1 MLMLINDASDHTS
14 FVIGDI
20 YKLYVVENVDR
31 YSLLDF
37 TTHKIEVKP
46 TLIPDVDTSYY
57 LVIDFDTS
65 HEAFAHWVYES
76 AIYLP
81 IFGRLKEIEKYKN
94 IRILLNGR
102 KRFKTLFLNFFNIPE
117 SDVCYSI
124 DPDSNNTCIFP
135 SPISALNDNSLFSDR
150 YMQIVD
156 RFIGI
161 FHDYVTAPIIEPQYE
176 YTVLPRQVLENYICN
191 NRTYNLDF
199 IYDFLRKESK
209 SYCILNTDGIT
220 DLADQILSV
229 RSSPNVVVTD
239 GSPFLVNNMFCLNQN
254 IYVVDTM
261 TVGQS
266 ALYVKLKYIRDRVS
280 AINNNN
286 IQYIQIR

>member
-1 MLMLINDASDHTS
+1 MLMLIGDSSDHPS

-20 YKLYVVENVDR
+20 YKLYVVENVDS
-31 YSLLDF
+31 YCLLDF

-46 TLIPDVDTSYY
+46 TLIPDADTSYY

-81 IFGRLKEIEKYKN
+81 IFGRLKQEGRYKN
-94 IRILLNGR
+94 IKILLNGR

-124 DPDSNNTCIFP
+124 DPGSNNTCIFP

-161 FHDYVTAPIIEPQYE
+161 FHDYVTVPVIESRYE
-176 YTVLPRQVLENYICN
+176 YTVLPRQVLENFVSN
-191 NRTYNLDF
+191 DRTYNLDF
-199 IYDFLRKESK
+199 IYEMIRAKSK

-220 DLADQILSV
+220 DLADQILVV

-239 GSPFLVNNMFCLNQN
+239 GSPFLVNNMFCRNQN
-254 IYVVDTM
+254 IYVVDTI

-266 ALYVKLKYIRDRVS
+266 ASYIKLRYIRDRVS
-280 AINNNN
+280 VMNNNS
-286 IQYIQIR
+286 IQYI

>member
-1 MLMLINDASDHTS
+1 MLIGDASDHS
-14 FVIGDI
+14 FFVIEDI
-20 YKLYVVENVDR
+20 YKLYVVENVDS
-31 YSLLDF
+31 YCLLDF
-37 TTHKIEVKP
+37 TTHKIEVKS

-81 IFGRLKEIEKYKN
+81 IFGRLKQEGRYKN

-124 DPDSNNTCIFP
+124 DSGSNNTCIFP
-135 SPISALNDNSLFSDR
+135 SPISVLNDNSLFSDR

-161 FHDYVTAPIIEPQYE
+161 FHDYVTVPVIESRYE
-176 YTVLPRQVLENYICN
+176 YTVLPRQVLENFVSN
-191 NRTYNLDF
+191 DRTYNLDF
-199 IYDFLRKESK
+199 IYEMIRAESK

-220 DLADQILSV
+220 DLADQILVV

-239 GSPFLVNNMFCLNQN
+239 GSPFLVNNMFCRNQN
-254 IYVVDTM
+254 IYVVDTI

-266 ALYVKLKYIRDRVS
+266 ASYVKLRYIRDRVS
-280 AINNNN
+280 VMNNNS
-286 IQYIQIR
+286 IQYI

>member
-1 MLMLINDASDHTS
+1 MLINDASDRPS
-14 FVIGDI
+14 FVIEDI
-20 YKLYVVENVDR
+20 YKLYVVENVDS
-31 YSLLDF
+31 YCLLDF
-37 TTHKIEVKP
+37 TTHKIEVKSE
-46 TLIPDVDTSYY
+46 LIPDVDTLYY

-81 IFGRLKEIEKYKN
+81 IFGRLKKIEMERYKN

-124 DPDSNNTCIFP
+124 DSESNNVCIFP

-150 YMQIVD
+150 YTRIVD
-156 RFIGI
+156 RFIDI
-161 FHDYVTAPIIEPQYE
+161 FHNYVTVPMLEPRYE
-176 YTVLPRQVLENYICN
+176 YMVLPRQVLENYICN
-191 NRTYNLDF
+191 DRTYNLDF
-199 IYDFLRKESK
+199 IYEMIQAECK
-209 SYCILNTDGIT
+209 SYCILNTDGIR
-220 DLADQILSV
+220 DLADQISV
-229 RSSPNVVVTD
+229 IRSSPNVVVTD
-239 GSPFLVNNMFCLNQN
+239 GSPFLVNNMFCQNQN

-266 ALYVKLKYIRDRVS
+266 GLYVKLKYIRDRVS
-280 AINNNN
+280 VINNNS
-286 IQYIQIR
+286 IQYI

>member
-1 MLMLINDASDHTS
+1 MLIGDASDHSS

-20 YKLYVVENVDR
+20 YKLYFVENVDS
-31 YSLLDF
+31 YCLLDF
-37 TTHKIEVKP
+37 TTHKISQAP
-46 TLIPDVDTSYY
+46 MRAQTQADVCYF
-57 LVIDFDTS
+57 VIDFDTS

-81 IFGRLKEIEKYKN
+81 IFGRLKEVQKYKN

-124 DPDSNNTCIFP
+124 DSGSNNTCIFP

-161 FHDYVTAPIIEPQYE
+161 FNNYVTAPVIEPRYE
-176 YTVLPRQVLENYICN
+176 YTVLPRQVLENFVSN
-191 NRTYNLDF
+191 DRTYNMDF
-199 IYDFLRKESK
+199 VYEIIRAESK

-220 DLADQILSV
+220 DLADQILAV

-239 GSPFLVNNMFCLNQN
+239 GSPFLVNNMFCRNQN
-254 IYVVDTM
+254 IYVVDTL

-266 ALYVKLKYIRDRVS
+266 ASYVKLRYIRDRVS
-280 AINNNN
+280 VINNNS
-286 IQYIQIR
+286 IQYIQKR

>member
-1 MLMLINDASDHTS
+1 MLIGDASDHSS

-20 YKLYVVENVDR
+20 YKLYVVENVDS
-31 YSLLDF
+31 YCLLDF
-37 TTHKIEVKP
+37 TTHKISQVP
-46 TLIPDVDTSYY
+46 MRAQTQADVCYF
-57 LVIDFDTS
+57 VIDFDTS

-81 IFGRLKEIEKYKN
+81 IFGRLKEMQKYKN
-94 IRILLNGR
+94 IKILLNGR

-124 DPDSNNTCIFP
+124 DSGSNNTCIFP

-161 FHDYVTAPIIEPQYE
+161 FNNYVTVPVIETRYE
-176 YTVLPRQVLENYICN
+176 YTVLPRQVLENFVSN
-191 NRTYNLDF
+191 DRTYNMDF
-199 IYDFLRKESK
+199 VYEIIRAESK

-220 DLADQILSV
+220 DLADQILAV

-239 GSPFLVNNMFCLNQN
+239 GSPFLVNNMFCRNQN
-254 IYVVDTM
+254 IYVVDTL

-266 ALYVKLKYIRDRVS
+266 ASYVKLRYIRDRISV
-280 AINNNN
+280 INNNS
-286 IQYIQIR
+286 IQYIQKR

>member
-1 MLMLINDASDHTS
+1 MLIGDASDHTS

-81 IFGRLKEIEKYKN
+81 IFGQLKQEVRYKN
-94 IRILLNGR
+94 IKILLNGR

-124 DPDSNNTCIFP
+124 DSGSNNTCIFP

-150 YMQIVD
+150 YMQIID

-161 FHDYVTAPIIEPQYE
+161 FHNYVTAPMLEPLYE
-176 YTVLPRQVLENYICN
+176 YIVLPRQVLENFVSN
-191 NRTYNLDF
+191 DRTYNMDF
-199 IYDFLRKESK
+199 VYEIIRAESK

-220 DLADQILSV
+220 DLADQILAV

-239 GSPFLVNNMFCLNQN
+239 GSPFLVNNMFCRNQN
-254 IYVVDTM
+254 IYVIDKL

-266 ALYVKLKYIRDRVS
+266 ASYVKLRYIRDRVS
-280 AINNNN
+280 VINNNS
-286 IQYIQIR
+286 IQYIQKR

>member
-1 MLMLINDASDHTS
+1 MLMFIEDSSDHPY
-14 FVIGDI
+14 FVIEEI
-20 YKLYVVENVDR
+20 YKLYVVENV
-31 YSLLDF
+31 YSYCLLDF
-37 TTHKIEVKP
+37 TTHKIEVRP
-46 TLIPDVDTSYY
+46 TLIPDVDNFYY

-81 IFGRLKEIEKYKN
+81 IFGRLKEMQKYKN
-94 IRILLNGR
+94 IKILLNGR

-124 DPDSNNTCIFP
+124 DSGSNNTCIFP

-161 FHDYVTAPIIEPQYE
+161 FYNYVAVPALEPQYE
-176 YTVLPRQVLENYICN
+176 YTVLPRQVLENFVSN
-191 NRTYNLDF
+191 DRTYNMDF
-199 IYDFLRKESK
+199 VYEMIRAKSK

-220 DLADQILSV
+220 DLADQILAV

-239 GSPFLVNNMFCLNQN
+239 GSSFLVNNMFCRNQN
-254 IYVVDTM
+254 IYVVDTI

-266 ALYVKLKYIRDRVS
+266 ASYVKLKYIRDRVS
-280 AINNNN
+280 VINNNS
-286 IQYIQIR
+286 IQYI

>member
-1 MLMLINDASDHTS
+1 MLIGDASDHPS
-14 FVIGDI
+14 FVIEDI
-20 YKLYVVENVDR
+20 YKLYVVKNVDS
-31 YSLLDF
+31 YCLLDF
-37 TTHKIEVKP
+37 TTHKIEVKSV
-46 TLIPDVDTSYY
+46 LIPDVETSYY

-81 IFGRLKEIEKYKN
+81 IFGRLKETYQN

-124 DPDSNNTCIFP
+124 DSESNNVCIFP
-135 SPISALNDNSLFSDR
+135 SPISAFNDNSLFSDR
-150 YMQIVD
+150 YTRIVD
-156 RFIGI
+156 RFIDI
-161 FHDYVTAPIIEPQYE
+161 FHNYVTVPMLEPRYE
-176 YTVLPRQVLENYICN
+176 YMVLPRQVLENYICN
-191 NRTYNLDF
+191 DRTYNLDF
-199 IYDFLRKESK
+199 IYEMIQAECK
-209 SYCILNTDGIT
+209 SYCILNTDGIM
-220 DLADQILSV
+220 DLADQISVV

-239 GSPFLVNNMFCLNQN
+239 GSPFLVNNMFCRNQN

-266 ALYVKLKYIRDRVS
+266 TLYVKLKYIRDRVS
-280 AINNNN
+280 VINNNS
-286 IQYIQIR
+286 IQYIQKR